1 MSIVRLAIRRI
12 EIALL
17 GLVDASPKS
26 LAWIMGFGGLLDSWL
41 RMQQIS
47 QVLDLGFKLLN
58 VFLSLALACKFVIER
73 RNFWVGLVEDADKVS
88 FFHGASSEV
97 LLFI

>member
-58 VFLSLALACKFVIER
+58 VFLSVLKFVIEQ

-88 FFHGASSEV
+88 FFHRASSEV
-97 LLFI
+97 LLLI